1 MVSQSDIANAVTHL
15 KPSLTHSVQGAFT
28 TQLMSGEA
36 LIPPTCMLKTV
47 TDHNAGDEATEVQVS
62 VSDTCQAGAYE
73 QADLQHMVSHLVSQ
87 EAIQRYGTGYALAG
101 DINVN
106 LQDTALTTTSQQIA
120 TIQVNATS
128 KWVYQFGKSQQQ
140 HISNQIAGK
149 PKQQALSMLSHING
163 IQRATVLLAGG
174 YNDTL
179 PQDQGRIQIVI
190 VYRFV

>member
-1 MVSQSDIANAVTHL
+1 V
-15 KPSLTHSVQGAFT
+15 
-28 TQLMSGEA
+28 
-36 LIPPTCMLKTV
+36 LKTT
-47 TDHNAGDEATEVQVS
+47 TDKTVGEEASQVQVARS
-62 VSDTCQAGAYE
+62 ETCQAGAYE

-87 EAIQRYGTGYALAG
+87 EAIQRYGTGYTLAG
-101 DINVN
+101 DVTVN
-106 LQDTALTTTSQQIA
+106 LQDTALTTNSQQIA
-120 TIQVNATS
+120 TIQVNAIS

-149 PKQQALSMLSHING
+149 PKRQALSMLSHING